1 MAWGRSNHISSYF
14 QLMPWGSGR
23 SVASADDK
31 DGMGGPSDTAAVTYC
46 TPLPQE
52 PDLFLMH
59 ADGRHQAPL
68 EL

>member
-1 MAWGRSNHISSYF
+1 M
-14 QLMPWGSGR
+14 
-23 SVASADDK
+23 ASADDK

-59 ADGRHQAPL
+59 ADGRHQAAL